1 MWVWVSVSVYVCVSD
16 RSSISKPTKLY
27 QQVTHPSRSSHSPSL
42 PVFPLSHFS
51 LLAIYLSTILSFPSF
66 WNHNIFSV
74 SCSLMHCC
82 LVSLLL
88 LLSALFASPI
98 SCIRHPF
105 SALLSVKWPV
115 LHPFFLLHSF
125 PPCLSLCF
133 CFSLSRGLCLCP
145 SLFLVTIHL
154 LLKPR
159 SPTWEHFDS
168 IPTAEHTNHTHVQT
182 HTHSWVPIT
191 SHHYWTLYLL
201 T

>member
-1 MWVWVSVSVYVCVSD
+1 MRVCGFLLVCVCVSD

-27 QQVTHPSRSSHSPSL
+27 QQVTHPSRSSRSPSL
-42 PVFPLSHFS
+42 PLFPLSHFS

-88 LLSALFASPI
+88 LLSALFASPVYQT
-98 SCIRHPF
+98 P
-105 SALLSVKWPV
+105 LLCSVVCQMTSPAS
-115 LHPFFLLHSF
+115 FFLLHSF

-133 CFSLSRGLCLCP
+133 CFSLSCGLCLCP

-168 IPTAEHTNHTHVQT
+168 TPTAEHTNHTHVQT

>member
-1 MWVWVSVSVYVCVSD
+1 MRVCGFLLVCMCVSD

-42 PVFPLSHFS
+42 PLFPMSHFS

-105 SALLSVKWPV
+105 SALLSVKWPA
-115 LHPFFLLHSF
+115 LHLFFFCTHSL
-125 PPCLSLCF
+125 PVYLCVSAF
-133 CFSLSRGLCLCP
+133 
-145 SLFLVTIHL
+145 LFLVVSACVPL
-154 LLKPR
+154 FFL
-159 SPTWEHFDS
+159 SPF
-168 IPTAEHTNHTHVQT
+168 I
-182 HTHSWVPIT
+182 
-191 SHHYWTLYLL
+191 YY
-201 T
+201 